1 MLSTVVLTIILAAA
15 LDGRVVEDHSG
26 NPLASVEVRVLRKGA
41 PGVVAELETDGDGHF
56 EAQDLP
62 TGDYR
67 LEFSKSN
74 YMGVTAEAHAD
85 SVLQIRMLRYGV
97 ISGEVTDEQGQ
108 PVRDADVLAFTKS
121 TGGGPLQRTDFATR
135 TDEKGEYRLH
145 HLPPG
150 EYAVAVSWGA
160 STRAVGTSGSAMTNA
175 KLGSGFLFYPGN
187 TRPQFFTVTSGDEHR
202 ADFMLQPT
210 ASFGVSGKME
220 TPANG
225 DAGRFWIALTP
236 EDQPALAVAV
246 TQAAADGSFH
256 FESVPSGFYQLF
268 ASGPINMRGGKGGIL
283 GDEPL
288 YGRAHVDVGGQN
300 IEDLSVPV
308 DKGGSVTFL
317 LRHDPACPPTASVR
331 LLPLEDHG
339 AAKDWSADLTAGTPR
354 TLNRIAPGRY
364 QLEVKTPDNA
374 CYLVSGR
381 AVAVAGSTTVKIR
394 TAPAGS
400 IQGHLMTDAAAVTL
414 YGGESVQMALPDADH
429 KFTFSGLRPGHY
441 RLVTGP
447 ENKIEVDVHA
457 GAPTVV
463 ELANAQ

>member
-1 MLSTVVLTIILAAA
+1 MLSLVALTVVLAAA

-26 NPLASVEVRVLRKGA
+26 NPVVSVEVRVLRNGA

-56 EAQDLP
+56 GAQDLP
-62 TGDYR
+62 AGDYR
-67 LEFSKSN
+67 LELSKSN
-74 YMGVTAEAHAD
+74 YMRVTVEAHAD

-97 ISGEVTDEQGQ
+97 ISGQVTDEQGQ
-108 PVRDADVLAFTKS
+108 PVRDADVLAFTKPAGS
-121 TGGGPLQRTDFATR
+121 GPLQATDFAVR
-135 TDEKGEYRLH
+135 TDEQGEYRLH

-150 EYAVAVSWGA
+150 EYVAAASWGA
-160 STRAVGTSGSAMTNA
+160 STRAVGASGRAMTDA

-202 ADFMLQPT
+202 ADFMLQPA
-210 ASFGVSGKME
+210 ASVSLSGKVE
-220 TPANG
+220 APASG

-236 EDQPALAVAV
+236 VDQPALAVAV

-256 FESVPSGFYQLF
+256 FESVPSGSYQLF
-268 ASGPINMRGGKGGIL
+268 ASGPINMRIGKGGLL

-288 YGRAHVDVGGQN
+288 YGLARVDVAGENVEG
-300 IEDLSVPV
+300 LSVAV

-317 LRHDPACPPTASVR
+317 LRRGSLCPSTASVR
-331 LLPLEDHG
+331 LVPLEDHG
-339 AAKDWSADLTAGTPR
+339 AAKDWSAELTAGTPR
-354 TLNRIAPGRY
+354 TVNRIAPGRY
-364 QLEVKTPDNA
+364 QLELKTPGNA
-374 CYLVSGR
+374 CYLTSDPV
-381 AVAVAGSTTVKIR
+381 VAVAGSSTVEIL

-400 IQGHLMTDAAAVTL
+400 IQGHLTADAAAVTL
-414 YGGESVQMALPDADH
+414 YGGEDVRMALPDADH
-429 KFTFSGLRPGHY
+429 KFAFTGLRPGHY

-447 ENKIEVDVHA
+447 QNKIEVDVHA